1 MSSGRQI
8 VLDTETT
15 GLETAEGHRII
26 EIGCVV
32 MEQRRVVDTLHWYLN
47 PERDIDEGA
56 FNVHGISRAFLA
68 DKPRFAERVT
78 ELLDFLRGH
87 ELLIHN
93 ADFDVGFLDHELSLA
108 GLPERIGDISTVTDT
123 WAMAKRKHPGQKN
136 SLDALCKRYMVDN
149 SNRRLHGAL
158 LDAQLLAEVYLA
170 LTGGQESLAL
180 HAEGDEQAA
189 TLPPAVQA
197 LVDAAGDT
205 PLTVVSASDD
215 ERADHDARLNEIRE
229 RAGHCLWAE
238 NAAG

>member
-1 MSSGRQI
+1 MSERQI

-15 GLETAEGHRII
+15 GLEPSEGHRII

-32 MEQRRVVDTLHWYLN
+32 MEQRRVVDQLHWYLN

-56 FNVHGISRAFLA
+56 FAVHGISRAFLA
-68 DKPRFAERVT
+68 DKPRFAERAA

-93 ADFDVGFLDHELSLA
+93 ADFDVGFLDHELSLV
-108 GLPERIGDISTVTDT
+108 GLSERIGGLCQVTDT
-123 WAMAKRKHPGQKN
+123 WALAKRKHPGQKN

-149 SNRRLHGAL
+149 SNRELHGAL

-180 HAEGDEQAA
+180 HADGDHSRP

-197 LVDAAGDT
+197 LVAEAGSGPLPVVEPSDA
-205 PLTVVSASDD
+205 
-215 ERADHDARLNEIRE
+215 ERADHDARLAEIRDK
-229 RAGHCLWAE
+229 AGHCLWPE
-238 NAAG
+238 AG

>member
-1 MSSGRQI
+1 MSERQI

-15 GLETAEGHRII
+15 GLEPSEGHRII

-32 MEQRRVVDTLHWYLN
+32 MEQRRVVDQLHWYLN

-56 FNVHGISRAFLA
+56 FAVHGISRAFLA
-68 DKPRFAERVT
+68 DKPRFAERAA

-93 ADFDVGFLDHELSLA
+93 ADFDVGFLDHELALA
-108 GLPERIGDISTVTDT
+108 GLSERIGGLCTVTDT

-149 SNRRLHGAL
+149 SNRELHGAL

-180 HAEGDEQAA
+180 HADGDHAHP

-197 LVDAAGDT
+197 LVAEAGSG
-205 PLTVVSASDD
+205 PLPVIEASEV
-215 ERADHDARLNEIRE
+215 ERADHDARLGEIRDK
-229 RAGHCLWAE
+229 AGHCLWTE
-238 NAAG
+238 AG